1 MANSTEVNIGFMS
14 GARSSSRV
22 LQPPGGGQSN
32 IFAPPE
38 QKSAQPR
45 AKYDQQNSSNLN
57 FCMGTTDPNIKVENC
72 KAAPVEEVAKPAPKP
87 AENFMTPV
95 DESKKAQP
103 AAGARVPPG
112 GFSNGFW

>member
-14 GARSSSRV
+14 GSRSSSRV
-22 LQPPGGGQSN
+22 IQPPGGEQSN

-57 FCMGTTDPNIKVENC
+57 FCMGTTDPNIKVERCN
-72 KAAPVEEVAKPAPKP
+72 AAAVEEAAKPAQKP
-87 AENFMTPV
+87 VENFMTPV
-95 DESKKAQP
+95 DDSKNARP